1 LIATLRDA
9 AGLLD
14 VPLSV
19 RLDPASAAWPIE
31 CSAIDL
37 PPAELWAE
45 GELEHL
51 GRRPRVAIV
60 GTRAPTPYGI
70 EQSRRFSSALARRG
84 CVIVSGLAR
93 GIDEAAHLAALDA
106 GGATIGVLGSG
117 LDRVWPQGAL
127 ADRMRAEG
135 LLLTEHPPGVAP
147 RRHHFP
153 LRNRLISGLSSAVV
167 VIEAAFASGSLI
179 TARWAIDQGR
189 AVFAVPGRVDHPM
202 ARGCHRLLSD
212 GAEFAQDPGDVLA
225 VLGLEPTPDAAAPV
239 ESGPEPTLLAALC
252 GETLTAD
259 ELAERTGLSLPRVLA
274 ELVSFELDGRVARS
288 PGGLF
293 RRASRDH

>member
-1 LIATLRDA
+1 VA
-9 AGLLD
+9 
-14 VPLSV
+14 PKV
-19 RLDPASAAWPIE
+19 RLDPASAAWPVELSEIQ
-31 CSAIDL
+31 L
-37 PPAELWAE
+37 PPAELWAQ
-45 GELEHL
+45 GRLEHL
-51 GRRPRVAIV
+51 GKHPRVAIV
-60 GTRAPTPYGI
+60 GTRAPTPYGT
-70 EQSRRFSSALARRG
+70 EQSRRFSAALVRRG

-93 GIDEAAHLAALDA
+93 GIDESAHLAALDA
-106 GGATIGVLGSG
+106 GGGTIGVLGSG
-117 LDRVWPQGAL
+117 LERVWPEGEL
-127 ADRMRAEG
+127 ADRMRTEG
-135 LLLTEHPPGVAP
+135 LLLTEHPPGVEP

-202 ARGCHRLLSD
+202 ARGCHRLLRE
-212 GAEFAQDPGDVLA
+212 GAEFAQDPADVL
-225 VLGLEPTPDAAAPV
+225 VSLGLEPTSDGVSSGAR
-239 ESGPEPTLLAALC
+239 SGPEPSLLAALR

-274 ELVSFELDGRVARS
+274 ELVGFEMDGRVARS

-293 RRASRDH
+293 RLASRGD